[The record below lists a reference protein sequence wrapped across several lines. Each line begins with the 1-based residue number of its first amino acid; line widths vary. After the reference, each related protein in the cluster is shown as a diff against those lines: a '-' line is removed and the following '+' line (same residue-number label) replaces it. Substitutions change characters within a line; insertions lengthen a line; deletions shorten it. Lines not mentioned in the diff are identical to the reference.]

1 MAYVERQVGLCAQ
14 LCVGRNEIN
23 QKIVS
28 EILPYEV
35 AFWGASSSVATNK
48 IRTAFVRVLRCAYV
62 DVADNYPFLENIKL
76 SVSWNDLDS
85 PMHDITEPTKS
96 LTGQK
101 MPHFL
106 ELRDFIYN
114 YIKDNQV
121 VIAKEEQKNIL
132 SMEVLILASTIISF
146 G

>member
-1 MAYVERQVGLCAQ
+1 
-14 LCVGRNEIN
+14 
-23 QKIVS
+23 
-28 EILPYEV
+28 
-35 AFWGASSSVATNK
+35 
-48 IRTAFVRVLRCAYV
+48 
-62 DVADNYPFLENIKL
+62 
-76 SVSWNDLDS
+76 
-85 PMHDITEPTKS
+85 
-96 LTGQK
+96 